1 MKTVHIG
8 VSPIGR
14 DRGTCTAKG
23 EAWNP
28 TGAIT
33 NQPALVQSINQQP
46 REVSMN
52 ADRCCEN
59 FRARTFARR
68 CVDVFGWIIPGAI
81 LALLPK
87 CPMCLAAYIAL
98 WSGIGLSFSAA
109 THLRVSLLLLSVG
122 LILFMAATNTRRL
135 IHKFGRYEKIIGR
148 SALC

>member
-1 MKTVHIG
+1 MRTGHIG

-14 DRGTCTAKG
+14 DRGTCTAKA

-28 TGAIT
+28 TGATT
-33 NQPALVQSINQQP
+33 NQPALVRSINQQP

-52 ADRCCEN
+52 TDRCCEN
-59 FRARTFARR
+59 PRPRTFARR
-68 CVDVFGWIIPGAI
+68 CVDVLGWIIPGAV
-81 LALLPK
+81 LAILPK

-98 WSGIGLSFSAA
+98 WTGIGLSFSAA
-109 THLRVSLLLLSVG
+109 THLRVSLLMLSVG
-122 LILFMAATNTRRL
+122 LILFMAARNTRHL

>member
-1 MKTVHIG
+1 MRTGHIG
-8 VSPIGR
+8 VSRIGR
-14 DRGTCTAKG
+14 DRGTCTAKA

-33 NQPALVQSINQQP
+33 NQPALVRSINQQP

-52 ADRCCEN
+52 ADRGCEN
-59 FRARTFARR
+59 FRPRTFARR
-68 CVDVFGWIIPGAI
+68 RIDVFGWIIPGAI

-109 THLRVSLLLLSVG
+109 THLRVSFLMLSVG

-135 IHKFGRYEKIIGR
+135 IHKLGRYEKIIGR

>member
-1 MKTVHIG
+1 MRMDHIV

-14 DRGTCTAKG
+14 DRGTCTARA

-28 TGAIT
+28 TAATT
-33 NQPALVQSINQQP
+33 NQPAPVRSINQQP

-52 ADRCCEN
+52 SDRCCEDS
-59 FRARTFARR
+59 RPRTFARR

-109 THLRVSLLLLSVG
+109 THLRVSLLMLSVG